1 MSKFRFLTAGESHG
15 KGLIATIEGIPA
27 GVQVTEAMI
36 REQLARRQRGYG
48 RGKRQQIET
57 DFAEIMTGVRYG
69 KTMGT
74 PIALLIENADRKNAN
89 WDHRM
94 SIEDVDNQE
103 PPMTTPRPGHA
114 DLVGTQKF
122 NFSDIRP
129 VLERASARET
139 TARVAV
145 GAVAK
150 SFLSEIGIEFK
161 SRVISIVS
169 IVDENNNI
177 DWGFVE
183 NSEVHVSSK
192 KAEKAMIAEIDNAK
206 ELHDT
211 LGGVFEVRAQGVP
224 IGLGSYAQWNTR
236 LDSLI
241 AQAMLSINAVKGV
254 EIGDAWHAAR
264 SLGSSVQD
272 IILPKN
278 KWKDT
283 TWNRETNYAGGI
295 EGGISNG
302 QDIVVRSAIKPISTV
317 TQKLPTADLSS
328 GKSATSFYERSDV
341 CVVPSAAVI
350 GEAMLA
356 LVLAQESLLK
366 FGGDSIEE
374 FIRNYQGYV
383 DSLGI
388 KK

>member
-161 SRVISIVS
+161 SRVISIGS

-183 NSEVHVSSK
+183 NSAVHVSSK

-236 LDSLI
+236 LDSII

>member
-161 SRVISIVS
+161 SRVISIGS

-183 NSEVHVSSK
+183 NSAVHVSSK

>member
-1 MSKFRFLTAGESHG
+1 
-15 KGLIATIEGIPA
+15 
-27 GVQVTEAMI
+27 
-36 REQLARRQRGYG
+36 
-48 RGKRQQIET
+48 
-57 DFAEIMTGVRYG
+57 MTGVRYG

-161 SRVISIVS
+161 SRVISIGS

-183 NSEVHVSSK
+183 NSAVHVSSK

>member
-1 MSKFRFLTAGESHG
+1 
-15 KGLIATIEGIPA
+15 
-27 GVQVTEAMI
+27 
-36 REQLARRQRGYG
+36 
-48 RGKRQQIET
+48 
-57 DFAEIMTGVRYG
+57 
-69 KTMGT
+69 
-74 PIALLIENADRKNAN
+74 
-89 WDHRM
+89 M
-94 SIEDVDNQE
+94 SIEDVDDHE
-103 PPMTTPRPGHA
+103 PAMTTPRPGHA

-122 NFSDIRP
+122 NFTDIRP

-150 SFLSEIGIEFK
+150 SFLSEIGIQFR
-161 SRVISIVS
+161 SRVISIGSVT
-169 IVDENNNI
+169 DENNNI
-177 DWGFVE
+177 DWDFVE
-183 NSEVHVSSK
+183 NSEVHVSSQE
-192 KAEKAMIAEIDNAK
+192 AETAMIKEIDNAK

-241 AQAMLSINAVKGV
+241 AQAMLSINAVKGI

-278 KWKDT
+278 KWKDS

-302 QDIVVRSAIKPISTV
+302 QDVVVRSAIKPISTV
-317 TQKLPTADLSS
+317 TQKLPTADLST
-328 GKSATSFYERSDV
+328 GKSATSFYERSDI

-356 LVLAQESLLK
+356 LVLAQEALLK

-374 FIRNYQGYV
+374 FIRNYKGYV

>member
-1 MSKFRFLTAGESHG
+1 MNKFRFLTAGESHG
-15 KGLIATIEGIPA
+15 KGLIATIEGIPS

-57 DFAEIMTGVRYG
+57 DYAEIMTGVRYG

-94 SIEDVDNQE
+94 SIEDVDDPE
-103 PPMTTPRPGHA
+103 PAMTTPRPGHA

-122 NFSDIRP
+122 NFTDIRP

-150 SFLSEIGIEFK
+150 SFLSEIGIQFR
-161 SRVISIVS
+161 SRVISIGSVA
-169 IVDENNNI
+169 DENNDI
-177 DWGFVE
+177 DWDFVE

-192 KAEKAMIAEIDNAK
+192 EAEIAMIKEIDNAK

-241 AQAMLSINAVKGV
+241 AQAMLSINAVKGI

-278 KWKDT
+278 KWKDS

-302 QDIVVRSAIKPISTV
+302 QDVVVRSAIKPISTV
-317 TQKLPTADLSS
+317 TQKLPTADLST
-328 GKSATSFYERSDV
+328 GKSATSFYERSDI

-356 LVLAQESLLK
+356 LILAQEALLK

-374 FIRNYQGYV
+374 FIRNYKGYV

>member
-27 GVQVTEAMI
+27 GVQITESMI

-48 RGKRQQIET
+48 RGQRQQIET
-57 DFAEIMTGVRYG
+57 DYAEIMTGVRYG
-69 KTMGT
+69 KSMGT

-94 SIEDVDNQE
+94 SIEDVDKQE
-103 PPMTTPRPGHA
+103 SPMTTPRPGHA

-122 NFSDIRP
+122 NLSDIRP

-150 SFLSEIGIEFK
+150 SFLNEIGIKFR
-161 SRVISIVS
+161 SRVISIGSVT
-169 IVDENNNI
+169 DENRDI
-177 DWGFVE
+177 DWEYVE
-183 NSEVHVSSK
+183 NSEVHVSTK
-192 KAEKAMIAEIDNAK
+192 EAEASMILEIDNAK
-206 ELHDT
+206 EAHDT
-211 LGGVFEVRAQGVP
+211 LGGVFEVVAQGVP

-241 AQAMLSINAVKGV
+241 AQAMLSINAVKGI

-272 IILPKN
+272 LILPKN
-278 KWKDT
+278 KWNDK

-302 QDIVVRSAIKPISTV
+302 QDIIVRSAIKPISTV
-317 TQKLPTADLSS
+317 TQKLPTADLST
-328 GKSATSFYERSDV
+328 GKAATSFYERSDI

-350 GEAMLA
+350 GESMLA
-356 LVLAQESLLK
+356 LVLAQEALLK

-374 FIRNYQGYV
+374 FIRNYKGYV

>member
-1 MSKFRFLTAGESHG
+1 MNKFRFLTAGESHG

-27 GVQVTEAMI
+27 GVQVTESMI
-36 REQLARRQRGYG
+36 RDQLARRQRGYG

-57 DFAEIMTGVRYG
+57 DYAEIMTGVRYG

-94 SIEDVDNQE
+94 SIEDVDDQE
-103 PPMTTPRPGHA
+103 PAMTTPRPGHA

-122 NFSDIRP
+122 NFTDIRP

-150 SFLSEIGIEFK
+150 SFLSEIGIQFR
-161 SRVISIVS
+161 SRVISIGSVA
-169 IVDENNNI
+169 DENNEI
-177 DWGFVE
+177 DWDFVE

-192 KAEKAMIAEIDNAK
+192 EAEGAMIKEIDKAK

-211 LGGVFEVRAQGVP
+211 LGGIFEVRAQGVP

-254 EIGDAWHAAR
+254 EIGDAWHAAK

-278 KWKDT
+278 KWKDS

-317 TQKLPTADLSS
+317 TQKLPTADLST
-328 GKSATSFYERSDV
+328 GKSATSFYERSDI

-356 LVLAQESLLK
+356 LVLAQEALLK

-374 FIRNYQGYV
+374 FIRNYKGYV

>member
-161 SRVISIVS
+161 SRVISIGS